1 MFFFNYYEFI
11 KVEDEIIVFFFR
23 KKKLINVLIVFEII
37 RNFKVFKNVLLLVS
51 LLVNYVV

>member
-23 KKKLINVLIVFEII
+23 KKLINVFIVFEII